1 MMNNKHSSIT
11 VKLLAL
17 IIGLFL
23 AVTLPGCMDPIVSD
37 MEAEHQRL
45 GMIAEQDLQQSP
57 FNYHTSSQSKALFPA
72 P

>member
-1 MMNNKHSSIT
+1 MMNNKYNSIK

-17 IIGLFL
+17 IIGIFL
-23 AVTLPGCMDPIVSD
+23 AVTLAGCMDPIVSD

-45 GMIAEQDLQQSP
+45 GAIVKQDLQQSP
-57 FNYHTSSQSKALFPA
+57 FNYQTSPQSKTLFPA

>member
-1 MMNNKHSSIT
+1 MKNRHNSIT
-11 VKLLAL
+11 VKLLTLL
-17 IIGLFL
+17 IGFFL

-45 GMIAEQDLQQSP
+45 GMIAEQDLHRSP
-57 FNYHTSSQSKALFPA
+57 FNYQTSSQSKTLFPA